1 MKYLTVPLESRHERE
16 NFSCGKD
23 LLDQYLRHQASQDV
37 KRNLAACFVWAEESS
52 GMVRGYYTLSGTSV
66 KGKLIPVNFR
76 KKLPKSYSTVPAI
89 LLGRMA
95 VDKKFQG
102 QGLGK
107 LLLVD
112 ALRRCVEA
120 SESIGAFALVVDPLD
135 EQAKSFYARY
145 GFIELPDSGKMFL
158 PMKTI
163 RKLFE

>member
-1 MKYLTVPLESRHERE
+1 MKYLTVPLASRHDRE
-16 NFSCGKD
+16 NFCCGKD
-23 LLDQYLRHQASQDV
+23 LLDQYFQHQASQDV
-37 KRNLAACFVWAEESS
+37 KRNLTACFVWEEESS
-52 GMVRGYYTLSGTSV
+52 AFIKGYYTLSGTSV
-66 KGKLIPVNFR
+66 TGKWIPVNYR
-76 KKLPKSYSTVPAI
+76 KGLPKSYTVVPAI

-95 VDKKFQG
+95 IDQKFQA

-120 SESIGAFALVVDPLD
+120 SASIGAFALAVDPLD
-135 EQAKSFYARY
+135 EQAKRFYGRF

-163 RKLFE
+163 KSLF